1 MKILYIALSVLFPI
15 SCPSQNFSTYIDIYN
30 NYELNNSEQK
40 KFVITPI
47 RDYYYQLNHVNEK
60 QIIAFHMN
68 EIYKFDQ
75 LGNLIDVLEL
85 PNYLVLINI
94 QPENNAIFLE
104 DEYIPYWIKTG
115 DKTKKKYDK
124 VYNKDLAMSMDEIR
138 EIENKKLAL
147 YKYSYAVSRDEI
159 RDSLKVMIEKTELIS
174 LFQNLNK
181 QAKYKKEIYYSTHY
195 ASFIFTINKEVIK
208 INIPNEL
215 RDYAYSIVGKNVIE
229 VANPEFFEDKK
240 PIHFMKETWVKRN
253 WNFLST
259 SHGGYWLGSAY
270 YNLVVGDKMLK
281 IKEGSVSK
289 GKHNKIKINRNI
301 FPNNNY
307 FILMETLRGKCFIK
321 ETETM

>member
-1 MKILYIALSVLFPI
+1 
-15 SCPSQNFSTYIDIYN
+15 
-30 NYELNNSEQK
+30 
-40 KFVITPI
+40 
-47 RDYYYQLNHVNEK
+47 
-60 QIIAFHMN
+60 MN

-124 VYNKDLAMSMDEIR
+124 VYNKDLAMSM
-138 EIENKKLAL
+138 
-147 YKYSYAVSRDEI
+147 DEI

-229 VANPEFFEDKK
+229 VANSEFFEDKK